1 MAVVRPKK
9 QLGQHFLTDTRI
21 ASRVAL
27 SLSGWGHAPNLLEI
41 GPGTGQLTQHLR
53 PLPYTLWL
61 SEVDQESI
69 SYLLQNG
76 LAQQEEFVGDF
87 LKWEPGHEELWAVVG
102 NFPYHISTEIV
113 FRVIH
118 WHASITE
125 CVGMFQRE
133 VAQRIASPP
142 GSRVY
147 GITSVLTQAFFECE
161 YLFTVQEGS
170 FHPPPKVKSG
180 VLRLRNR
187 WSPPACNHKLLFR
200 VVKTAFNQRRKM
212 LSNALVP
219 VLPAGFADRS
229 GIASKRAEQL
239 SVDAFVGLTQEIQ
252 ELLLENGR
260 DASVALSLP
269 PAKSLW

>member
-187 WSPPACNHKLLFR
+187 WNPPPCNHHLLFK
-200 VVKTAFNQRRKM
+200 VVKAAFNQRRTL
-212 LSNALVP
+212 LSNALSQ
-219 VLPAGFADRS
+219 VLPDAHQDRMR
-229 GIASKRAEQL
+229 ILHLRAEQL
-239 SVDAFVGLTQEIQ
+239 PVQAFIELTQNIQQ
-252 ELLLENGR
+252 ELLEEKME
-260 DASVALSLP
+260 
-269 PAKSLW
+269 AKS